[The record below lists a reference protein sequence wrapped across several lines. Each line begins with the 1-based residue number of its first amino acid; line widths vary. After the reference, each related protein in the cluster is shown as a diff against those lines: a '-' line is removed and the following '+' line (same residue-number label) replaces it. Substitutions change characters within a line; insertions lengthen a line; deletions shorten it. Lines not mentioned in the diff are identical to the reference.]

1 VSRRDR
7 PPELTRDAYVTSTL
21 AVMPQWADD
30 VEAGHLVA
38 VRCRCGWPG
47 CVGWR
52 MAGRETAERLGETA
66 ADETTGVT

>member
-1 VSRRDR
+1 
-7 PPELTRDAYVTSTL
+7 
-21 AVMPQWADD
+21 MPQWADD

-52 MAGRETAERLGETA
+52 MASRGTAERLGETA

>member
-52 MAGRETAERLGETA
+52 MAGRETAERIGDGA
-66 ADETTGVT
+66 ADGNEGVM